1 MSDNPDEHSLLKSSN
16 RSSSA
21 NEDGF
26 AMEHLDLIN
35 RLRSKDDLHANLFQR
50 VQGKTKLVSDI
61 PEQIIHDEIRKVPAL
76 YHTYCCK
83 DGKRIG
89 VLRLHPK
96 VFDDLRSLTNILSL
110 NSAKYKPMVVP
121 PLPWRTS
128 TKGGTW
134 SCPQIGSCQRKFC
147 YRQRVA

>member
-1 MSDNPDEHSLLKSSN
+1 MSDNPDEHFLLKSSN

-50 VQGKTKLVSDI
+50 VQEKTKLVSDI

-76 YHTYCCK
+76 YH
-83 DGKRIG
+83 
-89 VLRLHPK
+89 
-96 VFDDLRSLTNILSL
+96 ILL
-110 NSAKYKPMVVP
+110 
-121 PLPWRTS
+121 
-128 TKGGTW
+128 
-134 SCPQIGSCQRKFC
+134 QRWKEDRCTPAASKSF
-147 YRQRVA
+147 